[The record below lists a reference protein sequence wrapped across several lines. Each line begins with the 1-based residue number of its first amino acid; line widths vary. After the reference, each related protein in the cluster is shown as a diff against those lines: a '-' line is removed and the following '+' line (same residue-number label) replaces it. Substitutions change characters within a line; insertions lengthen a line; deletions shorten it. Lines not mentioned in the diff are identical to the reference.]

1 MEIDIIEHKLDG
13 QITHKALSDDDL
25 SGYENKVLIP
35 GRIFLDDLFRYYTNN
50 VKGSI
55 LYSYRGLIS
64 SKTIGYILNVLET
77 QFSNIPEIVI
87 RKRMLYFSIELLQ
100 NIQNYKDVL
109 IIEGTEN
116 TFYDPFSFYLIKED
130 STQYHFITGNYVVNS
145 KIFPIT
151 KNLKLLNSLSI
162 DQLKMK
168 LRYIKMNGKFNERGG
183 AGLGF
188 MDMIKKTGN
197 PVSFESIRLNSQFSL
212 IGFQISL
219 NKVI

>member
-1 MEIDIIEHKLDG
+1 MMEIDIIEHKLDG

-130 STQYHFITGNYVVNS
+130 STQYHF
-145 KIFPIT
+145 
-151 KNLKLLNSLSI
+151 
-162 DQLKMK
+162 
-168 LRYIKMNGKFNERGG
+168 
-183 AGLGF
+183 
-188 MDMIKKTGN
+188 
-197 PVSFESIRLNSQFSL
+197 
-212 IGFQISL
+212 
-219 NKVI
+219 